1 VVYFGFATLAAT
13 LVSGIFLTLGR
24 PRGDSRTPLHIYLR
38 YALFALA
45 ASLVN
50 LGTQFV
56 VLQLYSGPLA
66 LTVALIFGT
75 GTGLVTKYILDK
87 KWIFFDPS
95 IGVAAHGRSFTLY
108 AVTGVLTTAI
118 FWGLEYAFDGLTPD
132 GRWRYLGGAIG
143 LAIGYAVK
151 FHLDRRFVFSKAE
164 RA

>member
-1 VVYFGFATLAAT
+1 MTRSPSLKFETPSPTATT
-13 LVSGIFLTLGR
+13 RPEVSWPKIRGAECEPVAIFFRSVPQMPQVCT
-24 PRGDSRTPLHIYLR
+24 RTRSSP
-38 YALFALA
+38 
-45 ASLVN
+45 
-50 LGTQFV
+50 
-56 VLQLYSGPLA
+56 GP
-66 LTVALIFGT
+66 IFGT

-118 FWGLEYAFDGLTPD
+118 FWGLEYAFDGLTTD